1 MRDSPLV
8 TIVTPSYNQAD
19 FLERTILSVLNQD
32 YPHIEY
38 IVIDGGSTDGSIDI
52 IKKYEKNI
60 AHWISEPDNGQSSAI
75 NKGFKNAKGEILNW
89 LNSDDILMPSATTIA
104 VDYLCKNP
112 EYGMVYGDRLVVD
125 EHDQVLACVELSSFS
140 RFLYRFGGF
149 LPQETSFFRRDLWR
163 QANGLDESLHIS
175 MDSHRPEL
183 HDHLRNQPGLF
194 RSVERSIRSLL
205 ESRQRAGRS
214 TPRIIV
220 RCTVSRANF
229 REMEAF
235 ASYWS
240 ERVDGI
246 LFQAV
251 QHNALHSVRDRDL
264 LFGPQD
270 EPAFR
275 RAVVALQRA
284 HPFCRNRY
292 HDLMPDYLFR
302 PEALSRRLGLRCLL
316 MSSVALTVLPDGR
329 VVICYGS
336 EDSVVGRLPD
346 RSVHSIWTDPRTKA
360 AQAALR
366 QPHCGDYC
374 WETHTPFNLFLVGL
388 DRIWPF

>member
-1 MRDSPLV
+1 MRFAFRPRAVLGDHFTMKEVRSGLPAMAACLLSSASRERNYRAPAFITWAPTTGCESKCRHCAMEPSEVLPLRTNRRIAHAIGQSGAWGV
-8 TIVTPSYNQAD
+8 SLVGGEPLLVPGIFEFARLLSRRYRKRVSLGTNGARMQETLHD
-19 FLERTILSVLNQD
+19 LERAD
-32 YPHIEY
+32 
-38 IVIDGGSTDGSIDI
+38 
-52 IKKYEKNI
+52 
-60 AHWISEPDNGQSSAI
+60 
-75 NKGFKNAKGEILNW
+75 
-89 LNSDDILMPSATTIA
+89 
-104 VDYLCKNP
+104 
-112 EYGMVYGDRLVVD
+112 
-125 EHDQVLACVELSSFS
+125 LA
-140 RFLYRFGGF
+140 
-149 LPQETSFFRRDLWR
+149 
-163 QANGLDESLHIS
+163 ALHIS